1 MIKTSF
7 NLRNINKEDIAKYIE
22 FLSDPEFKVWLD
34 DEVQNISDQVKIENY
49 LTYGF
54 YGQAVESEGNFIGI
68 TGLDLIDS
76 KNKVAR
82 FFIVLGKKDLW
93 SKGIGTEVTKSVV
106 KHGFEV
112 LKLRKINSDFLQPN
126 EGVKIV
132 HEKVGFKKDG
142 VLRKDSMRNGVW
154 VDRILVSIFSE
165 ELIIQKKY

>member
-76 KNKVAR
+76 KNKVVK
-82 FFIVLGKKDLW
+82 FFIVLGKKLMEQRNW
-93 SKGIGTEVTKSVV
+93 NRSHQISSVV
-106 KHGFEV
+106 W
-112 LKLRKINSDFLQPN
+112 I
-126 EGVKIV
+126 
-132 HEKVGFKKDG
+132 
-142 VLRKDSMRNGVW
+142 
-154 VDRILVSIFSE
+154 
-165 ELIIQKKY
+165 

>member
-1 MIKTSF
+1 M
-7 NLRNINKEDIAKYIE
+7 
-22 FLSDPEFKVWLD
+22 
-34 DEVQNISDQVKIENY
+34 
-49 LTYGF
+49 
-54 YGQAVESEGNFIGI
+54 
-68 TGLDLIDS
+68 IDS

-132 HEKVGFKKDG
+132 HEKAGFKKDG

-165 ELIIQKKY
+165 ELIMQKKY